1 MKFEMN
7 NKYMFFYDDKQKSE
21 VNEVFKE
28 DSTQTMIG
36 SKKKKKY
43 RIEYIDFRHDELLL

>member
-28 DSTQTMIG
+28 DSTQTMIE
-36 SKKKKKY
+36 SKKKK
-43 RIEYIDFRHDELLL
+43 H